1 MNTMLMTTCGNYG
14 LGYTNDN
21 NVQADFLAQHG
32 LHLNKLSK
40 SSLAINFI
48 NFINRYTL

>member
-1 MNTMLMTTCGNYG
+1 MNTMLMNTCGNYG

-40 SSLAINFI
+40 SSLTINFI
-48 NFINRYTL
+48 SFINRYTL

>member
-1 MNTMLMTTCGNYG
+1 MDTMLMNTCGNYG

-21 NVQADFLAQHG
+21 NVQADFLAQHE
-32 LHLNKLSK
+32 LHQNKLSK